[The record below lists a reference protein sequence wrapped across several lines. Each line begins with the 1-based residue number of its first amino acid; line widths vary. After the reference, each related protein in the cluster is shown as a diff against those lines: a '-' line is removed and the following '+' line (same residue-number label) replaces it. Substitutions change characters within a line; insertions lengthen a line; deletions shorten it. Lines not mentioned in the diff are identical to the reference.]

1 MRSLSQGERVNGGAG
16 LPGNRRFHGD
26 RARGAGSGARDLK
39 VDTGAEAAEAFTDG
53 DGDGGDCEVVMRAG
67 AVLIRMQGVGATDE
81 ETLGKFARLRV
92 ERVRKAA
99 NGQNP
104 DA

>member
-1 MRSLSQGERVNGGAG
+1 MSQGERANGGAG

-26 RARGAGSGARDLK
+26 RARDAGSGARDLK

-53 DGDGGDCEVVMRAG
+53 DGDGDGDGDCEVVMRAG
-67 AVLIRMQGVGATDE
+67 AVLIRMQGVGVTDE
-81 ETLGKFARLRV
+81 ETPGKFARLRV
-92 ERVRKAA
+92 ERVRKTA